1 MAELQSLNNYTEAII
16 GAAFKVSNELG
27 AGFLEKV
34 YENAMAVELRQSNLH
49 FSQQQLFTVRYKGV
63 VVGEYIADFVIENRV
78 ILEIKALSALDK
90 AHTAQCLNYLKA
102 SSLSLA
108 LLINFGS
115 PRVQI
120 KRIAG
125 RQE

>member
-1 MAELQSLNNYTEAII
+1 MQPNELNILTEVVI
-16 GAAFKVSNELG
+16 GAAFRISNTLG

-34 YENAMAVELRQSNLH
+34 YENAMEVELRSNNVQ
-49 FSQQQLFTVRYKGV
+49 FTQQQPFTVRYKGF
-63 VVGEYIADFVIENRV
+63 VVGDYIADFVIQKQLIVEV
-78 ILEIKALSALDK
+78 KALTSLDK

-102 SSLSLA
+102 SGLSLA
-108 LLINFGS
+108 LLINFGT

-125 RQE
+125 R